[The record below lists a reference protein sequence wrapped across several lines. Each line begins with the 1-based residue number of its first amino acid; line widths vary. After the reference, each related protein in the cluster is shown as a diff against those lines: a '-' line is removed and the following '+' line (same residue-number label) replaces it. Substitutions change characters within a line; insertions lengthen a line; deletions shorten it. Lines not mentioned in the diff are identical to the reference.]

1 MSDKYK
7 DLASDWV
14 DATEKCKEVGA
25 DLQEAQDAWQVA
37 YAAISEIE
45 KNLGEAIKVGNDMPP
60 TRVFVVGY
68 SYEKKAVFVSRVNGY
83 TSIQLVKI
91 EDA

>member
-14 DATEKCKEVGA
+14 DATKKCDEVVEE
-25 DLQEAQDAWQVA
+25 LREAQAAWRVA
-37 YAAISEIE
+37 YDALAEIE
-45 KNLGEAIKVGNDMPP
+45 KNLGKSVMGGNDMPP

-68 SYEKKAVFVSRVNGY
+68 SCHKNAVLVSIVDGY
-83 TSIQLVKI
+83 TRIQLVKI